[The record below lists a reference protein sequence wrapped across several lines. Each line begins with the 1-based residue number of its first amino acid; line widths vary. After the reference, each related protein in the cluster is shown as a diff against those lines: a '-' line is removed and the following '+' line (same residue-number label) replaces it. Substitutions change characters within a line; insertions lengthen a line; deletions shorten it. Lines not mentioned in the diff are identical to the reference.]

1 MFGPGIPPE
10 KALKLKKYLIEGE
23 FPPEVNALSSKFNQQ
38 AFEKIDCLS
47 CANCCKTSPPLI
59 EQEDINRISKH
70 IGISKKQFKKKY
82 ILEDI
87 NGDLS
92 FINVPCVFLNDDN
105 SCSIYE
111 VRPNACRRYPH
122 MDEASFFK
130 LRRLHS
136 KNVLACP
143 IAYDVVRK
151 IKKLS
156 ESNKD

>member
-1 MFGPGIPPE
+1 MFGPGIPPD
-10 KALKLKKYLIEGE
+10 KALKLKKYLIKGE
-23 FPPEVNALSSKFNQQ
+23 FPPDAGALSKKYSEQ

-59 EQEDINRISKH
+59 EQEDISRISKH
-70 IGISKKQFKKKY
+70 LGISKKQFRKKY

-92 FINVPCVFLNDDN
+92 FINVPCVFLNEDN

-111 VRPNACRRYPH
+111 VRPNACQRYPH
-122 MDEASFFK
+122 MEEKNFYK
-130 LRRLHS
+130 LRRMHS
-136 KNVLACP
+136 KNVLSCP
-143 IAYDVVRK
+143 IAYEVVNK

-156 ESNKD
+156 ESN